1 MFAYSFWLLYSVRR
15 VLYFTHAITIAVG
28 AYFTLAARQFLSLP
42 LSLSILFGILLTA
55 VLGCS
60 IHILF
65 YAPLRNRGASFL
77 VQMLASLGIYVVLQN
92 LVSMTFGDELRS
104 IRSSTVEEG
113 FAIIGARLTMVQA
126 TIICVS
132 VASASTLW
140 IILKKT
146 RIGRALRAVSSD
158 PMLADVSGIN
168 SDRVMLGAFAAGS
181 ALAGLSGILF
191 ALDMDMRPT
200 MGLNALMMGVVAV
213 IIGGVSSIAGIA
225 LAALLLALAQHF
237 GAVLLGFQWQDAIA
251 FVVLVLFLFVR
262 PHGFFGRKVQSSAV

>member
-1 MFAYSFWLLYSVRR
+1 
-15 VLYFTHAITIAVG
+15 
-28 AYFTLAARQFLSLP
+28 
-42 LSLSILFGILLTA
+42 
-55 VLGCS
+55 
-60 IHILF
+60 
-65 YAPLRNRGASFL
+65 
-77 VQMLASLGIYVVLQN
+77 
-92 LVSMTFGDELRS
+92 
-104 IRSSTVEEG
+104 
-113 FAIIGARLTMVQA
+113 MVQA